1 MSSTRFRLS
10 PAVWG
15 NGLVLLALVG
25 LMAVLFAWQPGDW
38 WRGSPRPQRWIG
50 AAFSLMAYVAFTGW
64 ILWRARAPR
73 TSTAAQ
79 RIEADTIL
87 VAHASQTG
95 YAIELA
101 MRTAQSLR
109 EGGLAVHVR
118 ALASLDLATLGRYR
132 RALFVA
138 STTGEGDPP
147 DLALGFVRDV
157 LAHPATLAP
166 LQYAVLALGDATYA
180 QYCAF
185 GRQLDDW
192 LRRHGATPLFDR
204 VDVDNADDAALRHW
218 QHHLALLAGN
228 ADLGDWRAPSYDA
241 WTLRGRRLLNPG
253 SLGGPVY
260 HLALSPPAAMPHWQA
275 GDLVEIGPRHAPQ
288 RVLRWLRQ
296 HAFDA
301 AAQVMI
307 EQTPMSLAQVLA
319 ARQLP
324 DTLAPGTTPQALADT
339 LPLLPHR
346 EYSIASLPEDGELH
360 LLVRRMQRPDGSA
373 GLASGWLCDHA
384 AAGASIA
391 LRLRANPNFHPPAP
405 DVPLIL
411 IGNGTGI
418 AGLRALLKAR
428 IAAGARRNWL
438 LFGERQRAHDLH
450 HGDDLG
456 AWQAQ
461 GWLERL
467 DLAFSRDGTA
477 RMYVQDALRAAAP
490 ALRGWIAE
498 GAALYVCGSLEGM
511 APGVDAV
518 LHDLLGASEVE
529 ALRVQGRYRR
539 DVY

>member
-1 MSSTRFRLS
+1 MSNARLRPS
-10 PAVWG
+10 RAALG
-15 NGLVLLALVG
+15 NGLVLLALAAVV
-25 LMAVLFAWQPGDW
+25 AVLFAWQPGDW
-38 WRGSPRPQRWIG
+38 WRGPPRPQRWIG
-50 AAFSLMAYVAFTGW
+50 AGLSLAAYVAFTGW

-73 TSTAAQ
+73 AETLTEQIDA
-79 RIEADTIL
+79 ETVL

-101 MRTAQSLR
+101 LRTAQSLR
-109 EGGLAVHVR
+109 EGGIEVR
-118 ALASLDLATLGRYR
+118 VRSLASLDLATLAHYR
-132 RALFVA
+132 RVLFVV

-157 LAHPATLAP
+157 LAHPAALAP

-204 VDVDNADDAALRHW
+204 VEVDNADDAALRHW
-218 QHHLALLAGN
+218 QHHLALLAGY
-228 ADLGDWRAPSYDA
+228 ADLRDWRAPSYEA
-241 WTLRGRRLLNPG
+241 WTLQERRLLNPG

-260 HLALSPPAAMPHWQA
+260 HLALTPPADMPHWQA
-275 GDLVEIGPRHAPQ
+275 GDLVEIGPRHAPT
-288 RVLRWLRQ
+288 RVAQWLQ
-296 HAFDA
+296 QQALDA
-301 AAQVMI
+301 TTSVLV
-307 EQTPMSLAQVLA
+307 EQTPMLLAQALA

-324 DTLAPGTTPQALADT
+324 DAPAPGVTPQTLVET
-339 LPLLPHR
+339 LPPLPHR
-346 EYSIASLPEDGELH
+346 EYSIASLPADGALH
-360 LLVRRMQRPDGSA
+360 LLVRRMQRPDGSP

-384 AAGASIA
+384 TPGASIA

-418 AGLRALLKAR
+418 AGLRALLKSR

-438 LFGERQRAHDLH
+438 LFGERQRAHDVY
-450 HGDDLG
+450 HGDELST
-456 AWQAQ
+456 WHAQ

-467 DLAFSRDGTA
+467 DLAFSRDETP
-477 RMYVQDALRAAAP
+477 RLYVQDALRRAASD
-490 ALRGWIAE
+490 LQRWIAE
-498 GAALYVCGSLEGM
+498 GAAVYVCGSLDGM

-518 LHDLLGASEVE
+518 LQDTLGEAEVDT
-529 ALRVQGRYRR
+529 LRAQGRYRR